1 MCHAKLIT
9 HSLPL
14 FECVIQNL
22 LVIPEQAEALQQTRR
37 ELSQLEEEVQ
47 EQQLALEQL
56 VAERDACKSGAHEA
70 SDRSKVRFLCFVQ
83 EQGEGLSFFKI
94 VHKVGPNFDV
104 TRNDLQALG
113 SQRKWTLVPVMATM
127 SHVHEI
133 MLLVVTKHAALTVL
147 MLCHMRDMSNLNH
160 AVLT

>member
-1 MCHAKLIT
+1 M
-9 HSLPL
+9 
-14 FECVIQNL
+14 
-22 LVIPEQAEALQQTRR
+22 R
-37 ELSQLEEEVQ
+37 

-56 VAERDACKSGAHEA
+56 AAERDACKSGAHEA
-70 SDRSKVRFLCFVQ
+70 SDRSKVRCLCFVQ
-83 EQGEGLSFFKI
+83 EQGEGLSLFKI
-94 VHKVGPNFDV
+94 VHKVEPKFDV

-113 SQRKWTLVPVMATM
+113 SQRKWTLVPVMATI

-147 MLCHMRDMSNLNH
+147 MLCHMGDMSNVNH